1 MTKFIYFLANRSPK
15 YRESCMLSLNSLV
28 YQTVAENKTK
38 YSRCLHFSIQN
49 MEQSRDLIRALD
61 GLTLTSTDAWYDV
74 LVDITESD

>member
-1 MTKFIYFLANRSPK
+1 
-15 YRESCMLSLNSLV
+15 MLSLNSLV

-74 LVDITESD
+74 FCGYHRIGLALGVISVHFGVFY